1 MTGTLREYVKDL
13 WYLGVFY
20 VDLVKF
26 RMRDV
31 EKSHTLGLISYE
43 IYISENRTVCSII
56 LVEKMQ

>member
-1 MTGTLREYVKDL
+1 
-13 WYLGVFY
+13 

-31 EKSHTLGLISYE
+31 EKSNTLGLISYE

-56 LVEKMQ
+56 LVAKMQYSKTGLNPYLANV